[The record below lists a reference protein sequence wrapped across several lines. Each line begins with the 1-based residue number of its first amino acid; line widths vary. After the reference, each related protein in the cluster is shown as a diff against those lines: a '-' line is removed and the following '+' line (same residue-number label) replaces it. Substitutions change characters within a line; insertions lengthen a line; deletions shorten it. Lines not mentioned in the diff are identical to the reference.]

1 MGIKVPNMNT
11 LGYNLKGEKTLV
23 NQKSVI
29 QDIGDFYKLKSKNIE
44 VEMKYAKNHKKLQE
58 CMQEVLKQKVG
69 NNFR

>member
-1 MGIKVPNMNT
+1 MNT

-44 VEMKYAKNHKKLQE
+44 VEMKYANNHKKLQE